1 MSRPKINTVYLYL
14 GHLIEADKL
23 PRHVSKKTFY
33 EHFVKYYE
41 EQWHEPWTGNMETV
55 METFRVLEATADK
68 VGLESPSGIGHR
80 WKFGGT
86 PEDEKRS
93 LLMFRDAM
101 LFFPKGETLKTWLD
115 KLITD
120 RNWIKAPP
128 SPELEPEPQPQPETK
143 ERPRS
148 PTPSPEPSEE
158 LSERRTPSPKPSE
171 QLEPEK
177 PETEEPS
184 ETRGIDPL
192 VHYFAHMIETE
203 ALPKPRAPPAGSMG
217 ARSFKLED
225 ARRMYAKEFLED
237 FREWCD
243 DNGYRDFKPRGVMK
257 LQRRVDTLFSGY
269 YNEVE
274 PGWQMVKPSEVEPG
288 QLARAVIF
296 PEPEVLKKW
305 IKRYIEIIKRAG
317 PTVPLTGSV
326 YFVTRDNVW
335 RVHYKKDYYGTYK
348 TEKEAKEELAKLNTL
363 TPEEL
368 AVEKKR
374 FEKKRRQRK
383 KQQVNPSKDPFQ
395 DVVREY
401 DKLKAEIIKRQDELS
416 EMRSNLKS
424 LGDKKRKFEIE
435 EEERV

>member
-23 PRHVSKKTFY
+23 PRRVSKKTFY

-55 METFRVLEATADK
+55 METFRVLEVTADK
-68 VGLESPSGIGHR
+68 VGLETTGIGHR
-80 WKFGGT
+80 WKFEQ
-86 PEDEKRS
+86 PS
-93 LLMFRDAM
+93 LNHFLC
-101 LFFPKGETLKTWLD
+101 FPKDKTLKTWLD

-128 SPELEPEPQPQPETK
+128 SPELEPEPQPQPA
-143 ERPRS
+143 
-148 PTPSPEPSEE
+148 PSPAPSEE

-184 ETRGIDPL
+184 ETRAIDPL

-243 DNGYRDFKPRGVMK
+243 DNGYKDFKPGGVMK

-326 YFVTRDNVW
+326 YYVTRDNVW
-335 RVHYKKDYYGTYK
+335 RVRYKTDYYGTYK

-363 TPEEL
+363 TPDEL

-374 FEKKRRQRK
+374 FEKNRRQRK

-395 DVVREY
+395 DMVREY

-424 LGDKKRKFEIE
+424 LGDKKRKFEIAYE
-435 EEERV
+435 EDMCK